1 MTPPS
6 SFRSTYRF
14 GDLAH
19 FACDFGH
26 EMEGSP
32 SLLCTSAGEW
42 NGTVPKCNCK
52 WWTQLQ

>member
-1 MTPPS
+1 MTPTS